1 MSIRNNIL
9 FPVGRLVQG
18 SVYRPSTTDNEGRPL
33 VVKSG
38 PNAGQ
43 TRVDYFLAVA
53 IAKQAGHTH
62 FAQTDWG
69 RIIWDTA
76 VAAFPQGQAQAPTFA
91 FKVKDGDSTMPNKAG
106 KRPCDQEGWP
116 GHWVVMMSSGY
127 ASKVYTADGS
137 QQIVEAD
144 AVKCGY
150 FIQIAGSVAGNES
163 LQQPGVFINHNMVA
177 LAGYGPE
184 IISGPDPRAVGF
196 GGGPLPAGM
205 SAAPLGGGFNPA
217 APVAGAPGALPP
229 GFPANPAAA
238 VLPPARPPVM
248 PPAMP
253 APVAPIAVQ
262 PNPAFLGVPGLASA
276 MPAGVPMPP
285 GLPTMPPAAP
295 AAPQRR
301 MLPPANGAS
310 YEQMIA
316 NGWTDALL
324 LQHGMM
330 AV

>member
-18 SVYRPSTTDNEGRPL
+18 SVYRPSTTDNESRPL

-43 TRVDYFLAVA
+43 PRVDYFLAIA
-53 IAKQAGHTH
+53 IEKQPGHTH
-62 FAQTDWG
+62 WAQTDWG

-76 VAAFPQGQAQAPTFA
+76 VAAFPQGQYNAPTFA
-91 FKVKDGDSTMPNKAG
+91 FKIKDGDSAIPNKAG

-116 GHWVVMMSSGY
+116 GRWVVMMSSGY

-144 AVKCGY
+144 AVKGGY
-150 FIQIAGSVAGNES
+150 FIQVAGSVSGNES
-163 LQQPGVFINHNMVA
+163 LQQPGVFISHNMVA

-217 APVAGAPGALPP
+217 APAAGIPGALPP
-229 GFPANPAAA
+229 GFPAHPAAA
-238 VLPPARPPVM
+238 ALPPARPPVT
-248 PPAMP
+248 
-253 APVAPIAVQ
+253 PIAVQ
-262 PNPAFLGVPGLASA
+262 PNPAFLGAHGPVSVTPGGA
-276 MPAGVPMPP
+276 PMPP
-285 GLPTMPPAAP
+285 GPLMTPPSVP
-295 AAPQRR
+295 VAPQRR
-301 MLPPANGAS
+301 MLPLANGAT

-324 LQHGMM
+324 VQHRMM